1 MDIVYVLKR
10 SDRNEELRF
19 SLRSLANLPHAK
31 VWAAGYRPRWAILEE
46 IPVRQ
51 RLNKFANSVAN
62 LRAACHD
69 PRVSETFVYMN
80 DDFFMLQ
87 PLEQLP
93 ILHRGTVRDFV
104 AEHVAHYGR
113 PGAYLKGLQAT
124 ADLLVSQL
132 RIRDPLCYEG
142 HVPLIVDKA
151 TMKRALDL
159 GADLPVLHYRT
170 LYGNLARLAGEKIGD
185 WKIRDVR
192 SVPEPSW
199 LFTSTVDTVFAAGAV
214 GRWLRARFP
223 EPSPYERT

>member
-1 MDIVYVLKR
+1 MDVVYVLKR

-19 SLRSLANLPHAK
+19 SLRSLANLPHDK
-31 VWAAGYRPRWAILEE
+31 VWAAGYRPRWANLDE

-51 RLNKFANSVAN
+51 RLNKFENSAAN

-69 PRVSETFVYMN
+69 PRVSDDFAYFN
-80 DDFFMLQ
+80 DDFFVLQ

-93 ILHRGTVRDFV
+93 VLHRGTVRDFV
-104 AEHVAHYGR
+104 AEHVRHYGR

-124 ADLLVSQL
+124 AELLATQV
-132 RIRDPLCYEG
+132 RIRDPLCFEG
-142 HVPLIVDKA
+142 HVPLIVNKA
-151 TMKRALDL
+151 LMRRALDL

-185 WKIRDVR
+185 WKIRDSH

-199 LFTSTVDTVFAAGAV
+199 LFTSTVDTVFASGAV
-214 GRWLRARFP
+214 GTWLRARFP
-223 EPSPYERT
+223 DPSPYERT